1 MCSPMSIPLVVFNK
15 LHIFIVQSY
24 GLSSVLPPKLFP
36 RPRMAST
43 PDERHIRDL
52 TAAFLEYDGG
62 SKGHL
67 TRHELKAAHLALL
80 GYVPSLLELDAL
92 LPKRPGCDIGM
103 ALPEF
108 CTVMAQRVRTQDCDD
123 VIRRTFRAFDTQLKG
138 YVSFAD
144 MQSAL
149 QEVAPG
155 LPPHTAS
162 LAFSQI
168 DADGDGRVS
177 YKDFYS
183 MMTSRVA

>member
-1 MCSPMSIPLVVFNK
+1 M
-15 LHIFIVQSY
+15 
-24 GLSSVLPPKLFP
+24 FP
-36 RPRMAST
+36 ALCGTMLNDDT
-43 PDERHIRDL
+43 CVRDL

-67 TRHELKAAHLALL
+67 TRHELRAAHLAVL
-80 GYVPSLLELDAL
+80 GYVPSLLELNAL
-92 LPKRPGCDIGM
+92 LPKRPGCHIGM

-144 MQSAL
+144 LQGAL
-149 QEVAPG
+149 HEVAPG

-162 LAFSQI
+162 LAFSQV
-168 DADGDGRVS
+168 DGDGDGRVS